1 MSRDEGAS
9 RATTWALALLALLGS
24 AGSLALS
31 LALDLRACPLCFYQ
45 RAFAMVAFAS
55 LVLAATARGDDGHL
69 LGMRVA
75 ATAVLAGLVVA
86 GFHVQLEVTG
96 ALECPRGLL
105 GVGTAP
111 QQSLAFFVVLAV
123 PLLVRLYR
131 RQGSGHGLALL
142 LGAVLGVGSLVANPP
157 LPATPITP
165 YGEAPTICRPPFR
178 AP

>member
-1 MSRDEGAS
+1 VDRTAPQSRT
-9 RATTWALALLALLGS
+9 TTWALALIALLGS

-45 RAFAMVAFAS
+45 RAFAMMAFAS

-69 LGMRVA
+69 LGTRVA

-86 GFHVQLEVTG
+86 GFHVQLELTG
-96 ALECPRGLL
+96 ALECPGGLL

-111 QQSLAFFVVLAV
+111 QQSLAFFLLLGACLAI
-123 PLLVRLYR
+123 RLR
-131 RQGSGHGLALL
+131 GPEGSGHVPALL
-142 LGAVLGVGSLVANPP
+142 LGVLVGVGSLVANPP
-157 LPATPITP
+157 LPPTPTKAYEEP
-165 YGEAPTICRPPFR
+165 PAICRPPFR